1 MTQDSTSDSTQDST
15 QDTSDRRYE
24 WGEVPMQLS
33 LHWFPPE
40 QPGQPRPVM
49 LSVTTYDDA
58 PIARLVTEAP
68 LDQLLPQLQ
77 ALLTELEQSL
87 AIRQMQWQQRA
98 SKSPKR
104 KPVAP
109 RSQTTTTHPTPTV
122 SSTQITLF

>member
-1 MTQDSTSDSTQDST
+1 MTQDSAQDSI
-15 QDTSDRRYE
+15 QDPLDRRYE

-33 LHWFPPE
+33 IHWFAPE

-49 LSVTTYDDA
+49 LAVTTYDDA
-58 PIARLVTEAP
+58 PIARLVTEDP

-98 SKSPKR
+98 IKQKR
-104 KPVAP
+104 KPSAP
-109 RSQTTTTHPTPTV
+109 RPQTTTSHPTPTV

>member
-1 MTQDSTSDSTQDST
+1 MTQDSIQDSA
-15 QDTSDRRYE
+15 QDSIQDNSDRRYE
-24 WGEVPMQLS
+24 WAEVAMQLS
-33 LHWFPPE
+33 IHWFAPE
-40 QPGQPRPVM
+40 EPGQSRPVM
-49 LSVTTYDDA
+49 LAVTTYDDA

-98 SKSPKR
+98 IKQKR
-104 KPVAP
+104 KPSAP
-109 RSQTTTTHPTPTV
+109 RPQTTTSHPTPTV

>member
-1 MTQDSTSDSTQDST
+1 MTQDSIQDSA
-15 QDTSDRRYE
+15 QDSIQDNSDRRYE
-24 WGEVPMQLS
+24 WAEVAMQLS
-33 LHWFPPE
+33 IHWFAPE

-49 LSVTTYDDA
+49 LAVTTYDDA
-58 PIARLVTEAP
+58 PIARLVSEEP
-68 LDQLLPQLQ
+68 LENLLPQLQ

-104 KPVAP
+104 KPSAP
-109 RSQTTTTHPTPTV
+109 RPQTTTSHPTPTV

>member
-1 MTQDSTSDSTQDST
+1 MTQDSIQDSA
-15 QDTSDRRYE
+15 QDSIQDNSDRRYE

-33 LHWFPPE
+33 IHWFAPE
-40 QPGQPRPVM
+40 EPGQSRPVM
-49 LSVTTYDDA
+49 LAVTTYDDA

-98 SKSPKR
+98 IKQKR
-104 KPVAP
+104 KPSAP
-109 RSQTTTTHPTPTV
+109 RPQTTTSHPTPTV